1 MWKPLLC
8 LAAVSL
14 MVAINVGALRSGEG
28 QSTTLHNLASLSGGL
43 GILCM
48 LCVPISLLYALG
60 DYMVGPAQDTVMFF
74 HGSLIGACASTFIS
88 MVLSI
93 IIWRHDGKRAP

>member
-8 LAAVSL
+8 LATVSL
-14 MVAINVGALRSGEG
+14 MVAINVAALQSGEDR
-28 QSTTLHNLASLSGGL
+28 STTLYNLASLSGGL

-60 DYMVGPAQDTVMFF
+60 NYIVGPVQDTSIFLN
-74 HGSLIGACASTFIS
+74 GALIGACASSLIS
-88 MVLSI
+88 LVLSI
-93 IIWRHDGKRAP
+93 IIWRRDAKQDA